1 MKLTS
6 CIAVLSMVV
15 FSLLFTGCPAQE
27 GQQALDAEGSEVASG
42 EGGADVATSEGAVA
56 EEEATTVYSINQA
69 LPGRMGTQP
78 GTIGVHPGVGS
89 GDGAGQNVVI
99 GENLR
104 ANIGRVEEQQTG
116 TKHQPYDPE
125 KRCEEAVYSVR
136 VNGVSCDHP
145 ENCIFKLPD
154 ATSPYFQYRMI
165 ITPAEAELMTGGQ
178 DSAIELFNATL
189 PDSKEQKWEIAV
201 KPREILSSLRQVTVS
216 FYPHLSNCSL
226 DREWR
231 VTFRLP

>member
-6 CIAVLSMVV
+6 CLAVLAIIA
-15 FSLLFTGCPAQE
+15 FSLLFTGCPMQE

-56 EEEATTVYSINQA
+56 EEEATMVYSINQA
-69 LPGRMGTQP
+69 LPGRMGAQS
-78 GTIGVHPGVGS
+78 GSIGVHPGVGS
-89 GDGAGQNVVI
+89 GDGAGQNFVI

-116 TKHQPYDPE
+116 AKFQPYDPE

-145 ENCIFKLPD
+145 ENCVFTLPD
-154 ATSPYFQYRMI
+154 ATSPYFAYRMI
-165 ITPAEAELMTGGQ
+165 ITPAEAEIMTGGQ
-178 DSAIELFNATL
+178 SSAVELFNASL
-189 PDSKEQKWEIAV
+189 PDSKE
-201 KPREILSSLRQVTVS
+201 
-216 FYPHLSNCSL
+216 
-226 DREWR
+226 
-231 VTFRLP
+231 